1 MPPRITARKGIEC
14 LAQAPIPG
22 SHPLARNVTAPGSR
36 GPLKGAR
43 YVADPHDMTPL
54 FSAAEAGG
62 TARSEEYA
70 EHLDTAGPAGPG
82 LLQIAGALHR
92 QAHPGEP
99 GEIAACRQNP
109 CRLVPLT
116 EVTGQ
121 AAGAGALRC

>member
-1 MPPRITARKGIEC
+1 M
-14 LAQAPIPG
+14 
-22 SHPLARNVTAPGSR
+22 
-36 GPLKGAR
+36 
-43 YVADPHDMTPL
+43 ADPHDMTPL

-62 TARSEEYA
+62 TAGSEEYA
-70 EHLDTAGPAGPG
+70 EHLDTAGPAEPS

-99 GEIAACRQNP
+99 AEIAACRQNP

-121 AAGAGALRC
+121 AAGAEALRC